1 MEFKVVQLMDS
12 VNSPGVKS
20 KEIVKIYGQ
29 LRKILYFCD
38 IYDFYKNKCFPLTKR
53 RYKRRFLIVNF

>member
-20 KEIVKIYGQ
+20 KEIVKIYGHFK
-29 LRKILYFCD
+29 KILYFCD

-53 RYKRRFLIVNF
+53 R